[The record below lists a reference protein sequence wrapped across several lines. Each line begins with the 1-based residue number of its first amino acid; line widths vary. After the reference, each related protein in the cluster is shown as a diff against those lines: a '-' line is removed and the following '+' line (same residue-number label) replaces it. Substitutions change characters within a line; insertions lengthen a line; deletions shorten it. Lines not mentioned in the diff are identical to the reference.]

1 MKKQRRDGKIS
12 PVGSL
17 NFNDIH
23 VYGLYLHKFL
33 FLSLFSVVVDRKK
46 VKHKGIS
53 LNIEI

>member
-23 VYGLYLHKFL
+23 ACGLYLHKFL

-46 VKHKGIS
+46 VKHIGIS